1 MTGERRDM
9 PTQATIVHPPRVIET
24 VFIGAAMK
32 QASETIMD
40 HDVPVR
46 ARHMRSIDDL
56 LMFIEDNEVECAVVD
71 QSLPTESRGLKLV
84 LLAGVKQVKHLIV
97 VAPPGSRAEIEAI
110 DGVHQVLCSPA
121 TTQQVVA
128 AVCERASLATPADL
142 PYAAMVDTAAP
153 VAVSGIVSSA
163 IAEKISAYRNAVLDR
178 AMVLRRQP
186 VRQCWTQLTGRFVTR
201 PVVAATASAFLCLGT
216 ISAVSLA
223 SGNFAVPGE
232 TQLQQIAVVPAQ
244 ETSVATRPL
253 TDQTMPS
260 LDQSM
265 PALVAAEL
273 SRRDARFRL
282 LASRHTIDLEI
293 SKQQKLKR
301 QFLAHIAHLKS
312 ITAELKAAE
321 THSPDTGDTRSHLS
335 THTRA
340 AVLRAELALQELE
353 VDKIDTFLTH
363 LNLLKSG
370 VNLPDAAAL
379 KLAEASSAEAS
390 D

>member
-1 MTGERRDM
+1 M
-9 PTQATIVHPPRVIET
+9 PTQATTLHPSRVIET

-32 QASETIMD
+32 QVSETIMD

-84 LLAGVKQVKHLIV
+84 LLAGVHQVKHLIV

-110 DGVHQVLCSPA
+110 DGVHQVLCSPT
-121 TTQQVVA
+121 TTQQVID
-128 AVCERASLATPADL
+128 AVCERASRDTPADL

-153 VAVSGIVSSA
+153 VVVPGTGSSA
-163 IAEKISAYRNAVLDR
+163 IADKISAYRNTVLDM
-178 AMVLRRQP
+178 ALGLRRQP

-201 PVVAATASAFLCLGT
+201 PVIAATASAFLCLGT

-223 SGNFAVPGE
+223 SGNFAMPGE
-232 TQLQQIAVVPAQ
+232 THLQQAVFVPAQ
-244 ETSVATRPL
+244 ETSVETRPL

-282 LASRHTIDLEI
+282 LASRYTIDLEI

-312 ITAELKAAE
+312 ITAELKAAA
-321 THSPDTGDTRSHLS
+321 TRSPDTGGATSHLS
-335 THTRA
+335 AHTRA

-353 VDKIDTFLTH
+353 VDKIDTFLVH
-363 LNLLKSG
+363 LNLLKTG
-370 VNLPDAAAL
+370 VDLPDAAGL
-379 KLAEASSAEAS
+379 KLAEVNSPEAS